1 LSNRVEPEIPSITLD
16 QDQVKTSRTI
26 KSTQRNAINTKPAV
40 AVPTVKTSNTN
51 NFFTVFIYLVLIAA
65 SWFFYQEN
73 IKLQN
78 LISHSEQRIISLEN
92 QLSATGEEM
101 GESTIALKA
110 KLEAMS
116 SKTEKLWEEMDK
128 LWASAWRRNQTEIK
142 DLRSAKKRQDTLN
155 NNQEA
160 VNTKQAAQLANTTKN
175 INTINDKV
183 TSAEFNM
190 TALADQISAASNI
203 QDQIKQL
210 TSQFTTLKEKT
221 SGRDVQQ
228 MEIATNVNQ
237 LEMSVTLL
245 IERLEKIERFQQSTP
260 KSTQS
265 LPIPTN
271 N

>member
-1 LSNRVEPEIPSITLD
+1 MSNRVEPEIPSITLD
-16 QDQVKTSRTI
+16 QDQVKTSRTT
-26 KSTQRNAINTKPAV
+26 KSTQRNALNTNPAV
-40 AVPTVKTSNTN
+40 TVSTVKSSKTN
-51 NFFTVFIYLVLIAA
+51 NFFTVFIYLILIAA

-73 IKLQN
+73 IKLQM
-78 LISHSEQRIISLEN
+78 LINHSEQRIVSLEN

-116 SKTEKLWEEMDK
+116 NKTEKLWEEMDK

-142 DLRSAKKRQDTLN
+142 DLRSAKKRQETLN
-155 NNQEA
+155 KNQEGI
-160 VNTKQAAQLANTTKN
+160 NTKQSVQLANTTKN

-190 TALADQISAASNI
+190 TALADQISAANNI
-203 QDQIKQL
+203 QDKIKQL

-245 IERLEKIERFQQSTP
+245 IERLEKIENSQLSIPSSIQP
-260 KSTQS
+260 
-265 LPIPTN
+265 LPTPTN

>member
-1 LSNRVEPEIPSITLD
+1 MSNRVEPEIPSITLD
-16 QDQVKTSRTI
+16 QDQVKTSRTT
-26 KSTQRNAINTKPAV
+26 KSTQRNALNTNPAV
-40 AVPTVKTSNTN
+40 TVSTVKSSKTN
-51 NFFTVFIYLVLIAA
+51 NFFTVFIYLILIAA

-73 IKLQN
+73 IKLQK
-78 LISHSEQRIISLEN
+78 LINHSEQRIVSLEN

-116 SKTEKLWEEMDK
+116 NKTEKLWEEMDK

-142 DLRSAKKRQDTLN
+142 DLRSAKKRQETLN
-155 NNQEA
+155 KNQEGI
-160 VNTKQAAQLANTTKN
+160 NTKQSVQLANTTKN

-190 TALADQISAASNI
+190 TALADQISAANNI
-203 QDQIKQL
+203 QDKIKQL

-245 IERLEKIERFQQSTP
+245 IERLEKIENSQLSIPSSIQP
-260 KSTQS
+260 
-265 LPIPTN
+265 LPTPTN